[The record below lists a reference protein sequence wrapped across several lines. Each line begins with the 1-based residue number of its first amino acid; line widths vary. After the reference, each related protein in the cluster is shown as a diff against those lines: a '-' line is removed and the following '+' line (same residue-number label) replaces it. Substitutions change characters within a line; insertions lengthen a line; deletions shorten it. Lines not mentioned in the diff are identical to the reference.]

1 MNFGNCQ
8 KKQRNAATK
17 KRPSP
22 SVPQGGWMGEK
33 VKKTE
38 KFGSYKNLP

>member
-1 MNFGNCQ
+1 MNFGNRQ

-22 SVPQGGWMGEK
+22 SVPQGGMDGRK
-33 VKKTE
+33 
-38 KFGSYKNLP
+38 G